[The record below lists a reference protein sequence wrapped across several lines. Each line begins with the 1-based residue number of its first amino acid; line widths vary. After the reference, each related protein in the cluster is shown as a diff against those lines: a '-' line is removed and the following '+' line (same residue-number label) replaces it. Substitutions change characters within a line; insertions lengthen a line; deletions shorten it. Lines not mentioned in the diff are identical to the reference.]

1 MQSTPPLS
9 FLPLPGLVYHSA
21 PMRQLAAQIHRLR
34 HSHLPILLLGESG
47 TGKEL
52 VARAIHRLSR
62 RHQQPFV
69 ACNCAAIPEMLLEAQ
84 LFGHKKGAFTG
95 AMRSEPGVLRTA
107 NHGTVLLDEIGDLPL
122 LLQPKLLRFLQ
133 EGEIQVVGESKPRKV
148 DVRLL
153 AATNKNLPEL
163 VAQKLFR
170 DDLYHRLNTVE
181 LYLPPLRER
190 RVDIP
195 LLLDHFLRLYSA
207 EEHKPDLWFEAEALQ
222 ALLRYD
228 WPGNVRELGNEVQR
242 AVAMAQPGKGI
253 ALADLSSKFQPPSAS
268 LVFSSP
274 LPTKETAGKTIPF
287 TLALP
292 PDLSLREVQ
301 EAFEQA
307 LIQAAWERQ
316 AGNISRA
323 ADELGWSRQ
332 TLRKKI
338 KQYGLARPRKKRPV
352 NTSGKKLSSRVET
365 TSSS

>member
-1 MQSTPPLS
+1 MKSTPPLS
-9 FLPLPGLVYHSA
+9 FLPLPGLIYHSE

-34 HSHLPILLLGESG
+34 HTHLPILLLGESG

-52 VARAIHRLSR
+52 VARAIYQLSR
-62 RHQQPFV
+62 RHQQPF
-69 ACNCAAIPEMLLEAQ
+69 AAYNCAAIPETLLEAQ

-95 AMRSEPGVLRTA
+95 AIRSEPGVLRAA

-153 AATNKNLPEL
+153 AATNKNLPEF

-190 RVDIP
+190 RTDIP

-207 EEHKPDLWFEAEALQ
+207 QENKPDISFEAEALQ
-222 ALLRYD
+222 ALLFYD

-242 AVAMAQPGKGI
+242 AVALAQPGKGI
-253 ALADLSSKFQPPSAS
+253 ALADLSPRFQPPSTA

-274 LPTKETAGKTIPF
+274 LHIAKTEERTIPF
-287 TLALP
+287 TLAFP
-292 PDLSLREVQ
+292 PTLSLREAQ
-301 EAFEQA
+301 AIFEQSLILAA
-307 LIQAAWERQ
+307 LERQ
-316 AGNISRA
+316 EGNISQA
-323 ADELGWSRQ
+323 ANELGWSRQ

-338 KQYGLARPRKKRPV
+338 KQYGLARPRKKRPSSA
-352 NTSGKKLSSRVET
+352 SGKKLSSRVEAT
-365 TSSS
+365 LPP